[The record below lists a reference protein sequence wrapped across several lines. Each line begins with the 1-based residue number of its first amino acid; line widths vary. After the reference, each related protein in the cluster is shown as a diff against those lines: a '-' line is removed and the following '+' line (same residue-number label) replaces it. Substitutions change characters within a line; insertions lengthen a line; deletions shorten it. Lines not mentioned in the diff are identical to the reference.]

1 MDIGYPMHW
10 YDRDSCILM
19 VMDNFDNNVHS
30 SSNGV
35 SSPRVRYRVH
45 TRSQYR
51 TRELENDLEDIIR
64 IARESMVHEDNDR

>member
-10 YDRDSCILM
+10 YDRYPCILM

-30 SSNGV
+30 HSNGV

-45 TRSQYR
+45 TRSQCR
-51 TRELENDLEDIIR
+51 KREVENDLEDIIC